1 MRMRSI
7 TTAAIVLVAGG
18 AVAGAAVAPAARTAP
33 RVSVMTRNLFL
44 GADLL
49 PLATAPKGAP
59 FERAVA
65 AALASVQSTTPAA
78 RMKLVAREIAKA
90 TPDLVGLQE
99 VSRWSTRP
107 LGSTTKPARVVVD
120 YLAVI
125 MTELRRLHAPYRIA
139 VQRLSLHLR
148 APSSRGVMVD
158 FTDGN
163 AILVRSGVSVRDVR
177 AADFRSLLRIP
188 TQGTGTV
195 VVSRSWAALDAT
207 VRGARLHFVDTHL
220 EAYSAATRLDQAR
233 ELVAGPL
240 RSDLATVLVGD
251 LNSNANLPK
260 LEDRPP
266 FEAIRAA
273 GFRDERTPKL
283 NCCLNDDL
291 RSGTWDHIVD
301 HIMAKPSLKLLRSFV
316 TGRETTAA
324 GRHPSDHGGV
334 VSVLGFPR

>member
-1 MRMRSI
+1 MRTKFI
-7 TTAAIVLVAGG
+7 LTAALVLVAGG
-18 AVAGAAVAPAARTAP
+18 AIAGAAAAPAARTAP
-33 RVSVMTRNLFL
+33 RVTVMTRNLFL

-59 FERAVA
+59 FQEAVA

-78 RMKLVAREIAKA
+78 RMKLIAREIANAK
-90 TPDLVGLQE
+90 PDLVGLQE
-99 VSRWSTRP
+99 VSRWSTGP
-107 LGSTTKPARVVVD
+107 LTSTTKPGHVVVD
-120 YLAVI
+120 YLGVI
-125 MTELRRLHAPYRIA
+125 MAELRRLHAPYRIA

-163 AILVRSGVSVRDVR
+163 AILVRSGVSVRNVH

-188 TQGTGTV
+188 TQGIGTV
-195 VVSRSWAALDAT
+195 VVSRSWADLDAT

-220 EAYSAATRLDQAR
+220 EAYSAATRLDQAK

-240 RSDLATVLVGD
+240 RSPLETVLVGD

-260 LEDRPP
+260 PEDRPP
-266 FEAIRAA
+266 FLAIRAA
-273 GFRDERTPKL
+273 GFRDERTPTL

-291 RSGTWDHIVD
+291 RTGKWDHIVD
-301 HIMAKPSLKLLRSFV
+301 HIMAKPALKLIRSFV
-316 TGRETTAA
+316 TGSETTAT